1 MKLTKKIAGLG
12 LAVVIMISGLN
23 VNSERVRAES
33 VSADEQ
39 KVEKLDTKN
48 VIAWRSSDKAVKMPG
63 IAVDGSRIIDHG
75 SMVASDGKYI
85 YYVTDGF
92 GYSIYKRNIKTGKET
107 KISGDY
113 LYTSIRLHK
122 DFLLCDTYRGGLPVS
137 VGIVRVSK
145 NGKTKELFKNSGG
158 PIGIGKYIYCS
169 ASILDEN
176 FNTIEEGIYRMDIN
190 GRNRKLVKKG
200 YLGLGVS
207 GNKLYYPG
215 DYDKVKKE
223 WSWFDLNTN
232 KLVKKTI
239 SSDRY
244 DPISKT
250 KFIFNDTTVKAGKY
264 KNGKWQYKTILKHKK
279 EDFYLGIYNIAVC
292 GNKLLVEIHGKDA
305 NVKLYMTDLNGK
317 NKKLLRKGIAFG

>member
-1 MKLTKKIAGLG
+1 MKLSKKIVGLS
-12 LAVVIMISGLN
+12 LAVAMTISGFN
-23 VNSERVRAES
+23 AVPERVRAES

-48 VIAWRSSDKAVKMPG
+48 VIAWRSSDKAVKMPE
-63 IAVDGSRIIDHG
+63 IAVDGSRIIDYG
-75 SMVASDGKYI
+75 SMAASDGKYI

-107 KISGDY
+107 KIGRH
-113 LYTSIRLHK
+113 LYTTIKLYK
-122 DFLLCDTYRGGLPVS
+122 DFLLCDTYFVAPVG
-137 VGIVRVSK
+137 VGIIRLSK
-145 NGKTKELFKNSGG
+145 NGKSKDLFKNSGN

-200 YLGLGVS
+200 HLGLGVS

-215 DYDKVKKE
+215 DYDEVKKE
-223 WSWFDLNTN
+223 LSWFDLNTN

-264 KNGKWQYKTILKHKK
+264 KNGKWQYKTILKHKMEK
-279 EDFYLGIYNIAVC
+279 DSYIGIDDIAVC
-292 GNKLLVEIHGKDA
+292 GNKLLVKIYGKDG

>member
-1 MKLTKKIAGLG
+1 MKLSKKIVGLG
-12 LAVVIMISGLN
+12 LAVAMTISGFN
-23 VNSERVRAES
+23 AVPERVRAES

-48 VIAWRSSDKAVKMPG
+48 VIAWRISDKAVKMPE
-63 IAVDGSRIIDHG
+63 IAVDGSRIIDYG
-75 SMVASDGKYI
+75 SMAVTDGKYI

-107 KISGDY
+107 KIGGGYMYVSIK
-113 LYTSIRLHK
+113 LYK
-122 DFLLCDTYRGGLPVS
+122 DFLLCDTYRGGQPTS

-158 PIGIGKYIYCS
+158 PIGIGKYIYCG

-176 FNTIEEGIYRMDIN
+176 FNTIEEGTYRMDIN
-190 GRNRKLVKKG
+190 GRNRKLVKKDQ
-200 YLGLGVS
+200 LGLGVS
-207 GNKLYYPG
+207 GNKLYYTG
-215 DYDKVKKE
+215 DYDEVKKE

-264 KNGKWQYKTILKHKK
+264 KNGKWQYKTIL
-279 EDFYLGIYNIAVC
+279 N
-292 GNKLLVEIHGKDA
+292 
-305 NVKLYMTDLNGK
+305 LNYS
-317 NKKLLRKGIAFG
+317 